1 MYNDPQCTMIHN
13 VQWSTLY
20 NDLQCTMIHNVQWS
34 TLYNDPQCTM
44 VHNVQWSTMYNDPHC
59 TMIINVQWSTMYN
72 VAFIKSECKW
82 LSNKRYFLQFQV
94 INTMGVVHDGVA
106 ECCIDYFQRY
116 RRTTHVT
123 PKSYLSF
130 LAGYKTIYLQKES
143 LISELA
149 DRMNTG

>member
-1 MYNDPQCTMIHN
+1 MLTNGVKFWNNTQNISLN
-13 VQWSTLY
+13 VMLCY
-20 NDLQCTMIHNVQWS
+20 VL
-34 TLYNDPQCTM
+34 
-44 VHNVQWSTMYNDPHC
+44 
-59 TMIINVQWSTMYN
+59 
-72 VAFIKSECKW
+72 
-82 LSNKRYFLQFQV
+82 QV

-130 LAGYKTIYLQKES
+130 LAGYKTIYKQKES

-149 DRMNTG
+149 ERMNTGKS